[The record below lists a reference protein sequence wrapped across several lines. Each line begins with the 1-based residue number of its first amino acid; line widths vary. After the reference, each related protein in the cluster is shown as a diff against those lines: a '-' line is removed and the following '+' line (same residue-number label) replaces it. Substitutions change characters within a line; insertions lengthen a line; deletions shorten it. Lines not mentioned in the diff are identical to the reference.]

1 MQTETYL
8 SQFDEA
14 SGYLDFARVG
24 PPSRAVV
31 AETARLIGLTAAGTA
46 SARHE
51 LGAQELRAR
60 SAVARLVGCGVDR
73 VVLQPSTSFGL
84 FQAAFGLPSGEVL
97 VADSEFP
104 ANTYPWA
111 RAEQVG
117 RITVRWMRPRTGHVT
132 PDVVVEH
139 LTRGVA
145 AVAVSAVDY
154 RTGHRA
160 DLAALREAVG
170 ERLLVVDAMQALG
183 AVDEPWDA
191 ADILVCGGQK
201 WIRSGLGTGFAVFS
215 DRALQRMEPLLSGWA
230 GAQDPA
236 RLDGGVQSPS
246 AGPSAWSVTGPNP
259 VASGALA
266 TALELLNSVGAA
278 RVARLIASRMAR
290 LEDVLLSSGAE
301 IVSAT
306 DRRGG
311 ILSFRVPGRG
321 SGDIGAALEAEEII
335 ATVRPGHV
343 RLAPHASTGFAAADR
358 LRAAMRRPTAYRG

>member
-14 SGYLDFARVG
+14 PGYLDFARVG

-31 AETARLIGLTAAGTA
+31 AEAARLIGLTATGTA
-46 SARHE
+46 SARQE
-51 LGAQELRAR
+51 LGRQELRAR
-60 SAVARLVGCGVDR
+60 SAVARLVGSDPGR

-97 VADSEFP
+97 VAESEFP

-111 RAEQVG
+111 RAEQAG
-117 RITVRWMRPRTGHVT
+117 RLTVRWMRPSTGRVT

-139 LTRGVA
+139 LTPGVT

-183 AVDEPWDA
+183 AVDEPWEV
-191 ADILVCGGQK
+191 ADVLVCGGQK
-201 WIRSGLGTGFAVFS
+201 WLRNGLGTGFAVLS
-215 DRALQRMEPLLSGWA
+215 DRAIERMDPLLSGWT
-230 GAQDPA
+230 GARDPA
-236 RLDGGVQSPS
+236 RLDGGVQSAS
-246 AGPSAWSVTGPNP
+246 AGASAWSVTGPNP
-259 VASGALA
+259 VAAGALA

-278 RVARLIASRMAR
+278 RVAGLIASRVAL

-306 DRRGG
+306 GRRGG

-321 SGDIGAALEAEEII
+321 SREVGAALEAEEII
-335 ATVRPGHV
+335 ATVRADHV
-343 RLAPHASTGFAAADR
+343 RLAPHASTGSVAADR
-358 LRAAMRRPTAYRG
+358 LRTAMRRPAAGSG